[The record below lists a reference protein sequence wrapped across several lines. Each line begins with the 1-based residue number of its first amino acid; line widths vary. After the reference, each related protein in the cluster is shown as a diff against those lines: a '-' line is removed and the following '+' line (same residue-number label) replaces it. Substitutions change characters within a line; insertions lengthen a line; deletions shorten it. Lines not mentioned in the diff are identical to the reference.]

1 VLAIHGGVV
10 QVHRMMRLPRL
21 GMMWT
26 SVIVGLL
33 LICFGTV
40 SFTAVLGKSAT
51 YDEPLH
57 LVGGLVHRYDR
68 DYRINPEDPA
78 LFGWWASLPQSRD
91 SLPLDTSSAFF
102 EGATSDSNQQWWFVA
117 DALYGHDPAHAD
129 QVLDRSRFMFVL
141 VGMGLGALIACWAY
155 QIGGSW
161 AAIAAAA
168 LFCFDP
174 NFLAHSALVKND
186 VMLSLM
192 MCLLGFFLWRF
203 GKSGGWHWLALAA
216 VACGLAFNV
225 KFSAVLFGPMA
236 VLLLIIR
243 AVLPTPWTV
252 GGRAL
257 RKGWQRAAVV
267 LVGTVAMMLAA
278 YGLTWWVYGFRYAAT
293 ADGQA
298 TNCTPLITKAISNTL
313 VAGYEEGKL
322 GKLRTEEFQEM
333 VDQRL
338 KNHEYPLPVT
348 VDLWLQKHHVLPEG
362 WLFGFLYTYA
372 TTLIRS
378 TYLLGHVA
386 LVGTWTYFP
395 LAMLFKT
402 PTATLFALFL
412 VPVAWLVTR
421 WVRRPM
427 GEDEHEDEAPAAAV
441 PVDWWTIAMLA
452 IPPAIYFA
460 SALMTNLNLG
470 LRHILPVYPYL
481 FVVLGVCIGTL
492 LERWPTASTI
502 VAGLLVLG
510 LLAET
515 AVAYPNYLAFFNVLS
530 GGTEG
535 GFRLLG
541 DSNLDWGQDLPA
553 LAAWRKAHPDGQ
565 LYLCYFG
572 MADPRAYGIDFVN
585 LPGGWPLLP
594 AVSQLSADPGTFA
607 ISATNLQGIYLGQLA
622 DQYRNALRGEKPFK
636 ILNGTIYLFTWP
648 PVPPEEGGS

>member
-1 VLAIHGGVV
+1 MLAIRGRVV
-10 QVHRMMRLPRL
+10 QVHRMMRLRRL
-21 GMMWT
+21 GLVWT
-26 SVIVGLL
+26 VAIVGLL
-33 LICFGTV
+33 LLCFGVV

-57 LVGGLVHRYDR
+57 LVGGLVHRYDN

-91 SLPLDTSSAFF
+91 SLTLDRSNAFF
-102 EGATSDSNQQWWFVA
+102 EGATSDSNQQWWFVV

-129 QVLDRSRFMFVL
+129 QVLDRSRFMFVI

-155 QIGGSW
+155 QLGGPW

-203 GKSGGWHWLALAA
+203 GKFGRWHWLALAA
-216 VACGLAFNV
+216 LACGLAFNV

-236 VLLLIIR
+236 VLLLILR
-243 AVLPTPWTV
+243 AVLPKPWTI
-252 GGRAL
+252 GGRL
-257 RKGWQRAAVV
+257 LQKRWQRTAIV
-267 LVGTVAMMLAA
+267 LTGTVAMMLAA
-278 YGLTWWVYGFRYAAT
+278 YVLTWWVYGFRYAAT

-298 TNCTPLITKAISNTL
+298 PNCTPLIAKAVSNTL
-313 VAGYEEGKL
+313 VVRYQEGNL
-322 GKLRTEEFQEM
+322 GKLTNEEFQGI
-333 VDQRL
+333 VDDRL
-338 KNHEYPLPVT
+338 KNQEYPLPVT

-372 TTLIRS
+372 TTLVRS
-378 TYLLGHVA
+378 TYLLEHVA
-386 LVGTWTYFP
+386 VVGTWTYFP

-412 VPVAWLVTR
+412 VPVTWLAAL
-421 WVRRPM
+421 WVRRILAEE
-427 GEDEHEDEAPAAAV
+427 EDDNDEPSGDAKL
-441 PVDWWTIAMLA
+441 DWWTICVLA

-481 FVVLGVCIGTL
+481 FVVLGVGIGTL
-492 LERWPTASTI
+492 LERWPRASGMMAT
-502 VAGLLVLG
+502 LLVLG
-510 LLAET
+510 LVTET
-515 AVAYPNYLAFFNVLS
+515 AISYPNYLAFFNVLS
-530 GGTEG
+530 GGSEG
-535 GFRLLG
+535 GLRLLG

-553 LAAWRKAHPDGQ
+553 LAAWRKGHPDGQ
-565 LYLCYFG
+565 LLLCYFG

-585 LPGGWPLLP
+585 LPGGWPFVP
-594 AVSQLSADPGTFA
+594 AAHKITDDPGVLA
-607 ISATNLQGIYLGQLA
+607 ISATNLQGIYLGDLA
-622 DQYRNALRGEKPFK
+622 KRYHEALNGEKPFK

-648 PVPPEEGGS
+648 PVRPEEGGG

>member
-1 VLAIHGGVV
+1 
-10 QVHRMMRLPRL
+10 MMRLPRL
-21 GMMWT
+21 GLGWT
-26 SVIVGLL
+26 LAIVGLL
-33 LICFGTV
+33 LLCFGAV

-78 LFGWWASLPQSRD
+78 LFGWWASLPQARD
-91 SLPLDTSSAFF
+91 SLPLDTTNAFY
-102 EGATSDSNQQWWFVA
+102 EGATADSNQQWWFVI
-117 DALYGHDPAHAD
+117 DALYGHDPARAD
-129 QVLDRSRFMFVL
+129 QVLDRSRFMFVI
-141 VGMGLGALIACWAY
+141 VGVALGALIACWAY
-155 QIGGSW
+155 QLGGSW

-203 GKSGGWHWLALAA
+203 GKFGGWHWLALAA

-225 KFSAVLFGPMA
+225 KFSAVLFGPVA

-252 GGRAL
+252 GGWLLGKR
-257 RKGWQRAAVV
+257 WQRAAVV

-278 YGLTWWVYGFRYAAT
+278 YALTWWVYGFRYAAT
-293 ADGQA
+293 ADGQPFD
-298 TNCTPLITKAISNTL
+298 CTPQITKAVRSTL
-313 VAGYEEGKL
+313 VARYEQGKL
-322 GKLRTEEFQEM
+322 EKLTAEQLQGM
-333 VDQRL
+333 VDDRL
-338 KNHEYPLPVT
+338 KNHEYPLPVG

-372 TTLIRS
+372 TTLVRS

-395 LAMLFKT
+395 LAILFKT
-402 PTATLFALFL
+402 PTGTLFALFL
-412 VPVAWLVTR
+412 VPVVWLVAR
-421 WVRRPM
+421 WVPQPA
-427 GEDEHEDEAPAAAV
+427 DEEEEPAPAGCI
-441 PVDWWTIAMLA
+441 DWWALAVLA
-452 IPPAIYFA
+452 IVPAIYFV

-481 FVVLGVCIGTL
+481 FVVLGICIGNL
-492 LERWPTASTI
+492 LERWPRAGGI
-502 VAGLLVLG
+502 VAAVLVLG
-510 LLAET
+510 LVTET
-515 AVAYPNYLAFFNVLS
+515 AISYPNYLAFFNVLS
-530 GGTEG
+530 GGSEG

-553 LAAWRKAHPDGQ
+553 LAAWRKEHPDGQ

-572 MADPRAYGIDFVN
+572 MADPKAYGIDFVN
-585 LPGGWPLLP
+585 LPGGWPFIP
-594 AVSQLSADPGTFA
+594 AVRQLTNDPGVFA
-607 ISATNLQGIYLGQLA
+607 ISATNLQGIYVGQLA
-622 DQYRNALRGEKPFK
+622 NQYRDALRGEKPFK

-648 PVPPEEGGS
+648 PVPPGEGG